1 MATANPS
8 VIRSSLIFI
17 LNNYMYMIVCVISDT
32 KKGSNVD
39 LDEKSNLRVYIHTL
53 NNSTEKTLKF
63 LYLFNMQIE
72 IYHFL
77 CGH

>member
-1 MATANPS
+1 
-8 VIRSSLIFI
+8 
-17 LNNYMYMIVCVISDT
+17 MYMIVYVISDT